1 MAQLPARLLEFREVA
16 EYLHVSAPTLYRLIK
31 SRQLPAYKVGGKW
44 KFKPEDIE
52 RFLEQHSNFGAAEE
66 EMRES

>member
-1 MAQLPARLLEFREVA
+1 MEHLGARLLEFREVC
-16 EYLHVSAPTLYRLIK
+16 EYLNVSAPTLYRLIK

-52 RFLEQHSNFGAAEE
+52 QYLASHSNLAGQGVTEE
-66 EMRES
+66 G